1 MGGLTSYVQNELL
14 GGGQAEA
21 VGGPDFYRAAGFG
34 GIAPPATVNTVQN
47 IVNNITQTNGLPV
60 QTRDGFLHALESWE
74 SSISLN
80 SLWMVF
86 FTVPPR
92 VNDAVMKSYGEH
104 ILDLGNHI
112 NPSNAGIGLARK
124 KLTRPELSR
133 TLGCVFAQTVGLPP
147 EQNATQYVGPNQRG
161 FLKGP
166 VLEQRQQFSSINIEF
181 LETGISFV
189 DFLIRPWTIISG
201 HEGYVAR
208 PGGNLGADIMLINF
222 MRGGVDMQPSGHKG
236 PDPYGV
242 PDPLGIENKRG
253 FVPRKIWLFED
264 CIPVNVSAERY
275 SYTPEGAADRRDTEW
290 VFKKYQIILPNM
302 ISSMDQFAATEKDEV
317 ARYWDKTRDAGR
329 AVYSKLKSP
338 HGSEKSTK
346 AQVDLQDAK
355 TYWSGNNKRDDGV
368 YNQAAGSEEAE
379 RGSGASADPSK
390 VGQGGHSP
398 KIGKSRTDNTEHF
411 GENTDPMRYAKPRG
425 VKSGAPAKMELDEFG
440 IETGRQL
447 DVTSQGQVL
456 GPETHQAK
464 KYWRGERT
472 EHHLAIGDKGKE
484 VPYRGFYHTS
494 DLDIT
499 RGGTDKPIKLA
510 RPYGVSPM
518 DLGSEGSTVVEGSD
532 GTQIGFDSYE
542 DSAHAGQHGSTYY
555 VPSDRENMYLD
566 RGDLGLTM
574 HDSNLYWQGKAP
586 YTVKPTPTGFGI
598 SKGGGAFLKGG
609 EYPSREVGP
618 RGPISSANPYT
629 SGRPDRMSILSL
641 FGL

>member
-34 GIAPPATVNTVQN
+34 GIAPPATVNTVQNTVQN

-86 FTVPPR
+86 FTVPSR

-104 ILDLGNHI
+104 ILDLGNHMD
-112 NPSNAGIGLARK
+112 PSNAGIGLARK

-355 TYWSGNNKRDDGV
+355 TYWSGDNKRDDKK
-368 YNQAAGSEEAE
+368 YNQAAGSEEAG
-379 RGSGASADPSK
+379 RPSGASTAEK
-390 VGQGGHSP
+390 GEVGRGGHSP
-398 KIGKSRTDNTEHF
+398 KIGQGRTGSGKYGNS
-411 GENTDPMRYAKPRG
+411 MRYAKPFG
-425 VKSGAPAKMELDEFG
+425 VKSGGRQTMGVDEFG
-440 IETGRQL
+440 IETGEI
-447 DVTSQGQVL
+447 VEAL
-456 GPETHQAK
+456 GPETVQAK

-472 EHHLAIGDKGKE
+472 DHHLAIGDIGKE
-484 VPYRGFYHTS
+484 VPYRGLYHTS

-555 VPSDRENMYLD
+555 IPSDRENMYLD

-586 YTVKPTPTGFGI
+586 YSVKPTPTGFGI
-598 SKGGGAFLKGG
+598 SKGGDAFLKGG